1 MKRIL
6 FLILLIGT
14 LSAQVTSVP
23 MKYNSDIT
31 HPGSNTNVTS
41 WYQQTV
47 FIDSGDTQTEPIVI
61 SEPLIGIAITRNMV
75 WDSVT
80 TTRNDDYHWDSSWTA
95 SDLGFLVGHKRESRA
110 PSDTTWLT
118 DTTFTIES
126 IGVSQYD
133 TLDFMPMYDDSDTSG
148 ASRYFVTV
156 DSMRYVKINPDH
168 FSGIKYLII
177 ECINKTS
184 WTAVAQ
190 EAKRT
195 LVLFYRKY

>member
-47 FIDSGDTQTEPIVI
+47 FIDSGNTRTKPIEL
-61 SEPLIGIAITRNMV
+61 SEPLVGIAITRDMV

-95 SDLGFLVGHKRESRA
+95 SNLGFLVGMQRTVRLPYDSIN
-110 PSDTTWLT
+110 TTNPV
-118 DTTFTIES
+118 TI
-126 IGVSQYD
+126 IGRTVQD
-133 TLDFMPMYDDSDTSG
+133 TLDFMPMYAGIDSL
-148 ASRYFVTV
+148 RYVIPI
-156 DSMRYVKINPDH
+156 DSMRYTAIIPQY
-168 FSGIKYLII
+168 FAGIKYMCI
-177 ECINKTS
+177 EFVDKSTG
-184 WTAVAQ
+184 APVAQ
-190 EAKRT
+190 AEKRT
-195 LVLFYRKY
+195 IVLFYRKY

>member
-47 FIDSGDTQTEPIVI
+47 FIDSGNTRTKPIEL
-61 SEPLIGIAITRNMV
+61 SEPLVGIAITRDMV

-95 SDLGFLVGHKRESRA
+95 SNLGFLVGMQRTVRLPYDSIN
-110 PSDTTWLT
+110 TTNPV
-118 DTTFTIES
+118 TI
-126 IGVSQYD
+126 IGRTVQD
-133 TLDFMPMYDDSDTSG
+133 TLDFMPMT
-148 ASRYFVTV
+148 FF
-156 DSMRYVKINPDH
+156 I
-168 FSGIKYLII
+168 
-177 ECINKTS
+177 
-184 WTAVAQ
+184 VAHLPFLGKLEDQ
-190 EAKRT
+190 
-195 LVLFYRKY
+195 